1 MSTPDT
7 ALEATATATG
17 SGGATA
23 SAHVP
28 GRADAANA
36 PSAARTAEGDPAD
49 LEIARAQAS
58 HAQGIVDLRDCLARW
73 LQGRGIDQW
82 REGEFDPAEV
92 RREIDRG
99 EWWVVESPVQPG
111 LVLAS
116 VRVIWADPE
125 IWGEQPEP
133 AGYTHGVAVD
143 RSLAGTGTG
152 ARLIRTAERV
162 IVESGRSVSRLDCDD
177 GNPVLKRFYTG
188 LGYTPRGAVDFT
200 VPRLDYR
207 VTVMRMERRLTP

>member
-17 SGGATA
+17 SGGTTA
-23 SAHVP
+23 SAHVS
-28 GRADAANA
+28 GRDDATHA
-36 PSAARTAEGDPAD
+36 PSAARTGEGDPAG
-49 LEIARAQAS
+49 LEIMRADAS
-58 HAQGIVDLRDCLARW
+58 HAQGIVDLRDRLARW

-92 RREIDRG
+92 CREIDRG
-99 EWWVVESPVQPG
+99 EWWVVASPEQPG

-116 VRVIWADPE
+116 IRVIWADPE

-143 RSLAGTGTG
+143 RSLSGTGTG
-152 ARLIRTAERV
+152 ARLIRAAERV
-162 IVESGRSVSRLDCDD
+162 IVESGRTISRLDYDD
-177 GNPVLKRFYTG
+177 DNPVLKRFYTG

-207 VTVMRMERRLTP
+207 VTVMRMERRLSP

>member
-1 MSTPDT
+1 MSTLDT
-7 ALEATATATG
+7 APEATATATG

-23 SAHVP
+23 SAPVP
-28 GRADAANA
+28 GRDDAVHA
-36 PSAARTAEGDPAD
+36 PSAARTAEGNPAN
-49 LEIARAQAS
+49 LEVVRADAS
-58 HAQGIVDLRDCLARW
+58 HAQGIVDLRDRLARW

-99 EWWVVESPVQPG
+99 EWWVVESPVQPD
-111 LVLAS
+111 LILAS

-143 RSLAGTGTG
+143 RSLAGTGIG

-162 IVESGRSVSRLDCDD
+162 IAESGRSVSRLDCDD
-177 GNPVLKRFYTG
+177 DNPVLKRFYTG

>member
-7 ALEATATATG
+7 ALEATTTATG
-17 SGGATA
+17 SGGAAA
-23 SAHVP
+23 SAH
-28 GRADAANA
+28 A
-36 PSAARTAEGDPAD
+36 PSAARTGEGDPAD

-58 HAQGIVDLRDCLARW
+58 HAQGIVNLRDRLARW

-111 LVLAS
+111 LILAS

-177 GNPVLKRFYTG
+177 DNPVLKRFYTG
-188 LGYTPRGAVDFT
+188 LGYTPRGAVDFS

-207 VTVMRMERRLTP
+207 VTLMRMERGLTP